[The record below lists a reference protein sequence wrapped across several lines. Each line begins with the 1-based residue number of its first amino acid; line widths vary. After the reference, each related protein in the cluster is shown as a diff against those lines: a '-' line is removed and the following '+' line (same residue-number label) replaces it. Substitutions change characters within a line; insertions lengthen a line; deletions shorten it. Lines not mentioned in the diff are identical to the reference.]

1 MIRWKYRYVRLTLML
16 VTVASFLIA
25 SGAGARWK

>member
-1 MIRWKYRYVRLTLML
+1 MIRWKYRYVKVAMML
-16 VTVASFLIA
+16 ATAASLLIA